1 LGFYKENSFGRLW
14 AAGSI
19 EQIVSPDKLNAI
31 NIIKKDEY
39 EDLVDIFWSL

>member
-1 LGFYKENSFGRLW
+1 LGFYEENSFVRLW

-19 EQIVSPDKLNAI
+19 EQISSPDKLTAI

-39 EDLVDIFWSL
+39 EDLVDIF